1 MRKIL
6 ICEDDP
12 VLAADLAT
20 TIEEAGHTVSGL
32 VNNAS
37 DALKSAAKSKPD
49 LAFIDLKLAD
59 GSTGAATAQALQSL
73 GVPVVILSGHSNV
86 GAGLGCVPH
95 TFVAKPVSPEV
106 IEHLLGPTTAVCG
119 AAPQVASTLA
129 RW

>member
-12 VLAADLAT
+12 LLAADLAMT
-20 TIEEAGHTVSGL
+20 VEEAGHTVSG
-32 VNNAS
+32 VVHNAP
-37 DALKSAAKSKPD
+37 DALKSAAKFKPD

-59 GSTGAATAQALQSL
+59 GNTGAAVAQALQSL

-95 TFVAKPVSPEV
+95 TFAAKPVSREV
-106 IEHLLGPTTAVCG
+106 IEQLLGPATAVCN
-119 AAPQVASTLA
+119 AA
-129 RW
+129 